1 MPKCRGRLLSINF
14 INHHSN
20 CLLMQKEQKK
30 NLSPQEQFVQD
41 MLESA
46 SKTQTKTVANKCD
59 VNVNEIENITD
70 SLKKR
75 MWNR

>member
-1 MPKCRGRLLSINF
+1 
-14 INHHSN
+14 
-20 CLLMQKEQKK
+20 MQKEQKK